1 MRYAFL
7 IAFGLMAATP
17 AAAATYQK
25 APCPVT
31 VAPNEAIECGK
42 LTVPE
47 NRNKPNGRTLDLAVE
62 IFKSL
67 SATPAADPVIFL
79 PGGPGGSAARQK
91 SGVNNPFLD
100 DRDYILLEP
109 RGAKFS
115 SVDLECPKINA
126 IKGEISA
133 GHLTPKAAD
142 MALAAAAAD
151 CRAGWVAKGVDL
163 DGYTS
168 AETADDIDDL
178 RQALGIKQWNVF
190 GHSYGT
196 RLALTVLRD
205 HPDGVRS
212 VMLDS
217 VLSPEANFD
226 ESAIANFKRPLRG
239 IFDACAADT
248 VCNSAH
254 PHLQRTFYALV
265 GAAEKAPLQLATPII
280 GSDGAP
286 VTVNGAVVAD
296 AIYSELHNPPQIGA
310 IPAIIDDAAH
320 GKTDSL
326 AALIKDNQGP
336 SNFIWGLRLS
346 VWCGEEMPFED
357 PAKVEAQ
364 TAASQRLGGL
374 DERTASEAMCKAWNV
389 ARADAREALAVK
401 SDVPILILSGEY
413 DPDTP
418 PDWGLALE
426 EGDPNARAI
435 LFGGQSHGAAFNRC
449 GGQIETAFLRDP
461 TIYLHA
467 TSQPDCVAAMPV
479 PNFRVSATGTKS

>member
-7 IAFGLMAATP
+7 IALGLMAASP

-25 APCPVT
+25 APCS
-31 VAPNEAIECGK
+31 VAVVAGENIECGK

-47 NRNKPNGRTLDLAVE
+47 NRNKPNGRTIDLAVE
-62 IFKSL
+62 IFKSR

-142 MALAAAAAD
+142 NVLASAAAD

-163 DGYTS
+163 DGYAS

-178 RQALGIKQWNVF
+178 RQALGIKQWNIF

-226 ESAIANFKRPLRG
+226 ESAIANLKRAL
-239 IFDACAADT
+239 DT
-248 VCNSAH
+248 VFDQCAVDATCNAKH
-254 PHLQRTFYALV
+254 PHIRDTFYALV
-265 GAAEKAPLQLATPII
+265 ARADRTPLTLATPIM
-280 GSDGAP
+280 GSDNKP
-286 VTVNGAVVAD
+286 VTVNGAVIVD
-296 AIYSELHNPPQIGA
+296 AIYAELHNPPKIGA
-310 IPAIIDDAAH
+310 IPGIIDDAAH
-320 GKTDSL
+320 GQTVEL
-326 AALIKDNQGP
+326 AGLIKDNQGP
-336 SNFIWGLRLS
+336 SNFTWGLRLS

-357 PAKVEAQ
+357 ASRVEAQ
-364 TAASQRLGGL
+364 TATSEGLGGI
-374 DERTASEAMCKAWNV
+374 DERTASEAMCKAWKV
-389 ARADAREALAVK
+389 APADAKEALAVINPN
-401 SDVPILILSGEY
+401 VPVLVLSGEY

-418 PDWGLALE
+418 PYWG
-426 EGDPNARAI
+426 RAI
-435 LFGGQSHGAAFNRC
+435 LNGLPFGRVVLFAGNSHGAGFNRC
-449 GGQIETAFLRDP
+449 GAQIETAFLRDP
-461 TIYLHA
+461 KGVLNA
-467 TSQPDCVAAMPV
+467 DCAAHLVGADFAQTPSV
-479 PNFRVSATGTKS
+479 GSH